1 MTHDTPPVV
10 VLAFLSPSHHYN
22 SRVVYT
28 SRTTWDRPLSRNRE
42 RPDPPTYSTC
52 TVIVFSGKKGTE
64 IIYIWY
70 TKSFSD
76 FSATL
81 SK

>member
-28 SRTTWDRPLSRNRE
+28 SRTWDRTLSRNRE